1 MVIMSVDY
9 GDART
14 GIALCDRLESLAH
27 PVEVIKQGYEP
38 KVLERISELVK
49 IHKPELIVVGFPK
62 NMDSSAG
69 ERAQKCA
76 EFAKR
81 ISEATGIETD
91 LWDERLTTVSAHMYL
106 SNNNVRGK
114 KRKNVVDAVAAVIIL
129 QDYLDYRRNK
139 NASKGRKYN

>member
-1 MVIMSVDY
+1 
-9 GDART
+9 
-14 GIALCDRLESLAH
+14 
-27 PVEVIKQGYEP
+27 
-38 KVLERISELVK
+38 
-49 IHKPELIVVGFPK
+49 
-62 NMDSSAG
+62 MDSSTG

-106 SNNNVRGK
+106 SNNNIRGK

>member
-1 MVIMSVDY
+1 MVIMSVNY

-27 PVEVIKQGYEP
+27 PVEVIKESYEP
-38 KVLERISELVK
+38 KVVDRISELIR
-49 IHKPELIVVGFPK
+49 IHKPELIVVGYPK

-76 EFAKR
+76 DFAGK
-81 ISEATGIETD
+81 ITETTGVKTD

-114 KRKNVVDAVAAVIIL
+114 KRKNVIDAVAAVIIL

-139 NASKGRKYN
+139 NAR

>member
-27 PVEVIKQGYEP
+27 PVEVIKESYEP
-38 KVLERISELVK
+38 KVVDRISELIR
-49 IHKPELIVVGFPK
+49 IHKPELIVVGYPK

-76 EFAKR
+76 DFAGK
-81 ISEATGIETD
+81 ITETTGVKTD

-114 KRKNVVDAVAAVIIL
+114 KRKNVIDAVAAVIIL

-139 NASKGRKYN
+139 NAR

>member
-27 PVEVIKQGYEP
+27 PVEVIKESYEP
-38 KVLERISELVK
+38 KVIDRISELVR
-49 IHKPELIVVGFPK
+49 IHKPELIVVGYPK

-76 EFAKR
+76 AFAEK
-81 ISEATGIETD
+81 ITETTGVKTD

-139 NASKGRKYN
+139 NAK

>member
-27 PVEVIKQGYEP
+27 PVEVIKESYEP
-38 KVLERISELVK
+38 KVVDRISELVR
-49 IHKPELIVVGFPK
+49 IHKPELIVVGYPK

-76 EFAKR
+76 AFAEKITETTR
-81 ISEATGIETD
+81 VKTD

-139 NASKGRKYN
+139 NAR

>member
-27 PVEVIKQGYEP
+27 PVEVIKESHEP
-38 KVLERISELVK
+38 KVIDRISELVRV
-49 IHKPELIVVGFPK
+49 HKPELIVVGYPK

-76 EFAKR
+76 AFAEK
-81 ISEATGIETD
+81 ITETTGVKTD

-139 NASKGRKYN
+139 NAK

>member
-27 PVEVIKQGYEP
+27 PVEVIKESHEP
-38 KVLERISELVK
+38 KVIDRISELVRV
-49 IHKPELIVVGFPK
+49 HKPELTVVGYPK

-76 EFAKR
+76 AFAEK
-81 ISEATGIETD
+81 ITETTGVKTD

-139 NASKGRKYN
+139 NAK

>member
-38 KVLERISELVK
+38 KVLERISELAK

-62 NMDSSAG
+62 NIFG
-69 ERAQKCA
+69 RREGA
-76 EFAKR
+76 EMCR
-81 ISEATGIETD
+81 ICKE
-91 LWDERLTTVSAHMYL
+91 
-106 SNNNVRGK
+106 NFRG
-114 KRKNVVDAVAAVIIL
+114 N
-129 QDYLDYRRNK
+129 
-139 NASKGRKYN
+139 GH